1 MNEKLS
7 VVGRLTRHDVGNKL
21 MVIKSN
27 IYLLKKQ
34 IGDNPKLAKY
44 LEDIDSA
51 INQSDEM
58 FEFSRFYEKI
68 GVEEPSE
75 IDVAPMFQSSCRR
88 FCQIWAL

>member
-1 MNEKLS
+1 MNEKLN
-7 VVGRLTRHDVGNKL
+7 VIGRLTRHDVGNKL
-21 MVIKSN
+21 MVMKSN

-44 LEDIDSA
+44 LEGIDSA

-68 GVEEPSE
+68 GVEAPSE
-75 IDVAPMFQSSCRR
+75 IRCCSMLQSSRDA
-88 FCQIWAL
+88 FA